1 MKAEKAIREYGFLN
15 WLDSFVQ
22 PRSNIVKRH
31 ARVEEEESNE
41 EDEECDAQ
49 GLDDEANIGYDE
61 SNYEEERGDEE
72 ESGAESGSES
82 LGSIVYA
89 PTQDSQQSQ
98 KLPTVEKNRKGH
110 SKRSLKEKSSNVSL
124 KKLKKGVQG
133 SVKEALL
140 EEMEF
145 SVISKMNSRL
155 NDRSKRKGE
164 KEKENV
170 KPDIEDV
177 FCQTLALEQSNY
189 LCSLDVLLSK
199 K

>member
-140 EEMEF
+140 EKMEF

-164 KEKENV
+164 KKENV